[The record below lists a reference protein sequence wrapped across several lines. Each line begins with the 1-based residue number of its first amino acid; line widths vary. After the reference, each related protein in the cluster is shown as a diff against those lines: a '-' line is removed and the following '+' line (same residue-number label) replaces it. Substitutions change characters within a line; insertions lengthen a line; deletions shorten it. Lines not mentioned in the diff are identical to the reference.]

1 MGPGMAAATAIRI
14 GTRDVV
20 QRVFA
25 LSEGADGA
33 HRSWI
38 MLFPLGEYKHESYG
52 KLNFT
57 RERLSEIK
65 RKFDSRVR
73 YIDIALDADHA
84 AAKGD
89 TRATGW
95 IERLELREQ
104 VPDAAAPGGTQP
116 GGLWGLIKWTP
127 YGLTMLRADEY
138 RYFSPEFG
146 PWKDP
151 ISGRVFKDVL
161 CGGGLT
167 NRPFLKN
174 MGPVMLSELQG
185 RRRLAEVSTKPW
197 GSVDKAKLPDS
208 AFLDSTNRRLPI
220 YEGTGDVGADGRYT
234 QRGPLNIHGAE
245 AALAAIHGARSGK
258 PMSGVPA
265 GAVARLK
272 ALIAKHKGTSLAER
286 AKRIT
291 GQGGPKAKMETR
303 TELPDGTVRIKRGPS
318 PEDIA
323 RDEQESARRLAERGE
338 RETAKARRDAKALLA
353 EYEQLTSASDDDD
366 LDDDGGEL
374 NATLRELR
382 GQEDESEDEDA
393 FTLDDSMGDSA
404 SDAGDET
411 YDEDDDDGD
420 DEHEEDLPEPPMP
433 KKGKG
438 GKSKAGKGKQLAQRA
453 NVKGAGGMSS
463 KTCAEIAAQP
473 HTLTEARSLIF
484 QLAEEREATR
494 KLLHE
499 HAVKDELASLK
510 IGALTLSEATAGT
523 KREQLAKAKLGLSKR
538 FSDLYQEVLGAEG
551 VGYLLDENSRGD
563 IRELVKTALSFAV
576 VDLAQRGSGFDM
588 EQRKTRRSG
597 DAKRRQ
603 AEGGYA
609 TLAEETVTLAEEKS
623 VDLNELRRLAG
634 AGNVKAKQ
642 ELRKHLYEASARSG
656 YGRD

>member
-1 MGPGMAAATAIRI
+1 MAAATAIRYS
-14 GTRDVV
+14 TREYV
-20 QRVFA
+20 QRVFT

-38 MLFPLGEYKHESYG
+38 MLFPLGEYRHESYG

-65 RKFDSRVR
+65 RKFDGRVR

-104 VPDAAAPGGTQP
+104 VPDASAPNGVQP

-174 MGPVMLSELQG
+174 MGPVMLSELR
-185 RRRLAEVSTKPW
+185 RRRLAEVSTRAW
-197 GSVDKAKLPDS
+197 GSVDKSKLPDS
-208 AFLDSTNRRLPI
+208 AFLDPTNRRLPI
-220 YEGTGDVGADGRYT
+220 YEGAGAIGADGRYT
-234 QRGPLNIHGAE
+234 QRGPLNIHGAR

-258 PMSGVPA
+258 PMSGLPA
-265 GAVARLK
+265 GTVARLQ
-272 ALIAKHKGTSLAER
+272 ALLSKHDSASLAER
-286 AKRIT
+286 PRKNQ
-291 GQGGPKAKMETR
+291 GQGGPNAKMETR

-318 PEDIA
+318 PEEIA
-323 RDEQESARRLAERGE
+323 ADERDAAQRLAERGE
-338 RETAKARRDAKALLA
+338 RETAKARKQAAALLA
-353 EYEQLTSASDDDD
+353 EYERLTADAGDEDDEET
-366 LDDDGGEL
+366 DDGGEL

-382 GQEDESEDEDA
+382 GEDEGDDDEA
-393 FTLDDSMGDSA
+393 FTLDDSMDDSS

-420 DEHEEDLPEPPMP
+420 DEHDEDLPEPPMP
-433 KKGKG
+433 KKGKA
-438 GKSKAGKGKQLAQRA
+438 GKSKKMAQRA
-453 NVKGAGGMSS
+453 NVKGAGMGS
-463 KTCAEIAAQP
+463 KTCAEIAAGP
-473 HTLTEARSLIF
+473 KTLSEARGVILR
-484 QLAEEREATR
+484 LAEEREATR

-499 HAVKDELASLK
+499 HAVKDELSQLK
-510 IGALTLSEATAGT
+510 IGALTLSEATAG
-523 KREQLAKAKLGLSKR
+523 KKSEQLAKAKLGLSKR

-551 VGYLLDENSRGD
+551 IGFLLDESGRGD

-588 EQRKTRRSG
+588 EQRKTKRSG